1 MSSSY
6 SYLKNLIGPTVR
18 LSLSLLE
25 RVNFDPGINQL
36 HIIFSDII
44 DGVEEPSPFEFD
56 WSATHLIELILLFND
71 LNKSLDDSRFL
82 RRFEF
87 IYRDN
92 MDYIPL
98 DTRGES
104 DLHFQLQNGLAEL
117 FKSALQNLAGS
128 IGDADVRQRL
138 QNVKPKG
145 SARIHIARIPRCLSR
160 LFFSSKTSEACD
172 TSLLSERAASSD
184 RSMAS
189 RETPRPMFSAPSV
202 ASPLPCLSILSSPTR
217 APPGLACW

>member
-104 DLHFQLQNGLAEL
+104 DLHFQLQNGLTEF
-117 FKSALQNLAGS
+117 FKYALQNLAGS
-128 IGDADVRQRL
+128 IGDADVHERL

-145 SARIHIARIPRCLSR
+145 SARIHIAGSLSR
-160 LFFSSKTSEACD
+160 LFFHRRRPRLAIPVSCRRD
-172 TSLLSERAASSD
+172 LLVPVE
-184 RSMAS
+184 SMAS
-189 RETPRPMFSAPSV
+189 REKPGPIFSAPSV
-202 ASPLPCLSILSSPTR
+202 TSPLPCIFRLSIPTR
-217 APPGLACW
+217 APPGSACW